1 MNHLTETDVSLEDR
15 RENVKEE
22 LKIIC
27 NQHEHSKQHKKMY
40 DVCKVKLD
48 KSLAEGKYFKDA
60 NADLKDENKFLRNTI
75 ETK

>member
-1 MNHLTETDVSLEDR
+1 MTLEER

-22 LKIIC
+22 LKVIC

-40 DVCKVKLD
+40 DACKVKLD
-48 KSLAEGKYFKDA
+48 KVQAEGKYYQA
-60 NADLKDENKFLRNTI
+60 SNADLKEENAFLRTTI